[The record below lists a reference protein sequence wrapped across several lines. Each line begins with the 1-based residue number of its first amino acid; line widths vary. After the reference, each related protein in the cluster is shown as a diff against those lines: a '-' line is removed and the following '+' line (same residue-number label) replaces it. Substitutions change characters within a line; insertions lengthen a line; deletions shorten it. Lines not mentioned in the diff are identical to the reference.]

1 MTLTLFFSSEKQY
14 KNHYFLEKHEAL
26 EGKCL
31 RASERRG
38 PVKRKRKRKRG
49 KLGAAQT
56 MRKRVV
62 NPSQSTQDIALSEEL
77 TRFAQEQEP
86 EKLIVTEAVSIPSFD
101 NCAGDPENAEAQANA
116 PVKPE
121 FNNIRDMFDDEDD
134 VVEISDDDDQISV
147 KDNLGSYVDKK

>member
-1 MTLTLFFSSEKQY
+1 M
-14 KNHYFLEKHEAL
+14 
-26 EGKCL
+26 
-31 RASERRG
+31 
-38 PVKRKRKRKRG
+38 KRKRKRRRG

-56 MRKRVV
+56 MRKRVA
-62 NPSQSTQDIALSEEL
+62 NPSQSPEDIALSEEL

-86 EKLIVTEAVSIPSFD
+86 KKLIVTDAVSIPSFD

-134 VVEISDDDDQISV
+134 EVVEISDDDDQISV

>member
-1 MTLTLFFSSEKQY
+1 M
-14 KNHYFLEKHEAL
+14 
-26 EGKCL
+26 
-31 RASERRG
+31 
-38 PVKRKRKRKRG
+38 KRKRKRRRG
-49 KLGAAQT
+49 KLGTAQT

-62 NPSQSTQDIALSEEL
+62 NLSQSPEDIALSEEL

-101 NCAGDPENAEAQANA
+101 TCAGEPENAEAQANA

-134 VVEISDDDDQISV
+134 DVIEISDDDDQISV

>member
-1 MTLTLFFSSEKQY
+1 M
-14 KNHYFLEKHEAL
+14 
-26 EGKCL
+26 
-31 RASERRG
+31 
-38 PVKRKRKRKRG
+38 KRKRKKRG
-49 KLGAAQT
+49 KLGAAAT

-62 NPSQSTQDIALSEEL
+62 NPSQSTEDIALSEEL

-121 FNNIRDMFDDEDD
+121 FSNIRDMFDDEDD

>member
-1 MTLTLFFSSEKQY
+1 MLRNNKRKEY
-14 KNHYFLEKHEAL
+14 KRHDFLKKHEAL
-26 EGKCL
+26 EGKCI
-31 RASERRG
+31 RVSERRG
-38 PVKRKRKRKRG
+38 PVKRKRKRRRG
-49 KLGAAQT
+49 KLGTAQT

-62 NPSQSTQDIALSEEL
+62 NLSQSPQDKALSEEL

-101 NCAGDPENAEAQANA
+101 NCAGDPENAEVQAIA

-121 FNNIRDMFDDEDD
+121 FNNIRDMFDDDDD

-147 KDNLGSYVDKK
+147 KDNLGSYVDKN